1 MLIPQS
7 HGLICAPSK
16 YLSGRLLQDARL
28 GSLNADMKAGH
39 GILPCDAPVFA
50 HYLYGLLK
58 CADLLLAVELVV
70 CDILAGALL
79 PPLSERPAKH
89 GLVRLIVQ
97 Q

>member
-7 HGLICAPSK
+7 HGLICAPSEH
-16 YLSGRLLQDARL
+16 LSGCLLQDARL
-28 GSLNADMKAGH
+28 GPLNADMKAGY

-50 HYLYGLLK
+50 HYVYGFLK

-79 PPLSERPAKH
+79 PPLSERPTKH
-89 GLVRLIVQ
+89 GLVRLIV
-97 Q
+97 